1 MRGTYMKTIKTAVLG
16 YGYWGPNIV
25 RNLNKL
31 NGAEIKYIVDLDLG
45 KRNQASEDYPSIE
58 VTPDTE
64 GILNNPDIDALVIAT
79 PPSTHFELA
88 SKALTNGK
96 HVLIE
101 KPIAQTS
108 KDSQKLIDLA
118 KNNDLILMVDHTFI
132 YSGAVKQIK
141 SILKNRELGDLWY
154 VDSVRINL
162 GIIQKDVN
170 VVWDLAPHDLSI
182 LEYIIEAN
190 PVSVSATGL
199 SPENYVGAP
208 LEGIAYLTIKY
219 DNGVLAHLH
228 LSWLAPVKMRRMM
241 LGGSKKFL
249 VYDHLDP
256 EHQVKIYDKAIGKTP
271 EGNYQIL
278 SERKEGD
285 MYAPKID
292 QKEPLEEMVEH
303 FIESI
308 STNQSPISDGI
319 SGRNIVVII
328 EAAINSMK
336 NNGVEIKL

>member
-1 MRGTYMKTIKTAVLG
+1 MKTIKTAVLG
-16 YGYWGPNIV
+16 YGYWGPNLV

-31 NGAEIKYIVDLDLG
+31 SGVSIESIVDLDEK
-45 KRNQASEDYPSIE
+45 KRKRVGEDFPSIQ
-58 VTPDTE
+58 VSSNSDD
-64 GILNNPDIDALVIAT
+64 IINNPNIDAIVVAT
-79 PPSTHFELA
+79 PPSTHFDLA
-88 SKALTNGK
+88 YKSLNSGK

-101 KPIAQTS
+101 KPIAQS
-108 KDSQKLIDLA
+108 SDDSMKLINLA
-118 KNNDLILMVDHTFI
+118 KKNNLKLMVDHTFI

-141 SILKNRELGDLWY
+141 TILENNELGDLWY

-162 GIIQKDVN
+162 GIVQKDVN
-170 VVWDLAPHDLSI
+170 VIWDLAPHDLSI
-182 LEYIIEAN
+182 LEYIINAK

-199 SPENYVGAP
+199 SPNNYVGAP
-208 LEGIAYLTIKY
+208 LEGIAYLAIKY
-219 DNGVLAHLH
+219 DNGILAHLH

-241 LGGSKKFL
+241 VGGSKKFL

-271 EGNYQIL
+271 EGDYHIL

-292 QKEPLEEMVEH
+292 QKEPLEEMVGH

-308 STNQSPISDGI
+308 SNNKTPISDGI
-319 SGRNIVVII
+319 SGHNIVVTI
-328 EAAINSMK
+328 EAAIRSME
-336 NNGVEIKL
+336 NGGAEINL